1 MNMTI
6 TKAELRWT
14 HLMTNLEE
22 VVHAAHAMKRAGEMT
37 EEQYQ
42 HFNNTVGNLEMRAR
56 DLQ

>member
-1 MNMTI
+1 MTI